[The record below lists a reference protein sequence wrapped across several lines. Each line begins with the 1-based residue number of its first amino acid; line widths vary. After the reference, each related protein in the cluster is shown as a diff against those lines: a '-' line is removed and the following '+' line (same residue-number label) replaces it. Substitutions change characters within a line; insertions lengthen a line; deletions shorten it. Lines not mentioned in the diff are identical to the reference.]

1 MRQITEIPM
10 NNLIPSFDWHR
21 VIVQPWVADF
31 PIALW
36 IVLMGFFVTAA
47 CGLVGNFLLLR
58 RMALVGDAIS
68 HSILPGLVVAFI
80 IFKNTSTWVAFAGAL
95 AAGMLTVLIIEFI
108 HRQSRVKPDAA
119 ICIAFTTLFALG
131 VVLMSMLESTGS
143 FHIDAECVLYG
154 EIAFVPLEPPVVWN
168 GYELGPPSALRM
180 VLVLIAVALAIAVFY
195 KELLVTSFDPGLA
208 KSLGMRTGIWHY
220 GLMGALALV
229 IVSAFE
235 SVGAILAVAML
246 IVPPM
251 FAAQLSERLPVRLG
265 LTVLHA
271 ALSALI
277 GLHLSVWLNCSAAGA
292 MVVAAAL
299 LFLAVWGASQA
310 KRWMNFRRRISQP
323 LTGGSQIVGAPS

>member
-1 MRQITEIPM
+1 M
-10 NNLIPSFDWHR
+10 NNLIPSFEWHR

-31 PIALW
+31 PITLW

-68 HSILPGLVVAFI
+68 HSILPGLVVAFM
-80 IFKNTSTWVAFAGAL
+80 IFKSATTWVAFAGAL
-95 AAGMLTVLIIEFI
+95 AAGILTVLIIEFI

-119 ICIAFTTLFALG
+119 ICIAFTTLFAIG

-143 FHIDAECVLYG
+143 FHIDADCVLYG

-180 VLVLIAVALAIAVFY
+180 ALVLMAVALAIAVFY

-251 FAAQLSERLPVRLG
+251 FAAQLSERLPFRLG

-299 LFLAVWGASQA
+299 LFVAVWAASQVQ
-310 KRWMNFRRRISQP
+310 RWLNFRRKISQSLP
-323 LTGGSQIVGAPS
+323 GGSRIAGAPS

>member
-1 MRQITEIPM
+1 MS
-10 NNLIPSFDWHR
+10 NLIPSFDWQR
-21 VIVQPWVADF
+21 VITQPWVVDF
-31 PIALW
+31 PITLW

-80 IFKNTSTWVAFAGAL
+80 IFRSATTWVAFTGAL
-95 AAGMLTVLIIEFI
+95 AAGILTVLIIEFI

-119 ICIAFTTLFALG
+119 ICIAFTTLFAIG
-131 VVLMSMLESTGS
+131 VVIMSMLESTGS

-154 EIAFVPLEPPVVWN
+154 EIAFVPLEPAVVWN

-180 VLVLIAVALAIAVFY
+180 ALVLLAVALVIWVFY

-208 KSLGMRTGIWHY
+208 KSLGIRTGIWHY

-251 FAAQLSERLPVRLG
+251 FAAQLSERLRVRLG

-271 ALSALI
+271 ALSAVI

-299 LFLAVWGASQA
+299 LFFAVWALSQA
-310 KRWMNFRRRISQP
+310 QRWMHFRRRFP
-323 LTGGSQIVGAPS
+323 ESQIADARVIGASS